1 MSNSLVEQVY
11 ILWHSLHT
19 NDRSN
24 ALFIMD
30 RATWDQ
36 LVQLLREHTR
46 DDYWAQVLERGPEN
60 GDTLLG
66 LPVVV
71 TEAVTGLVLVT
82 PVLPTPIEHSDYTN
96 AVDEF
101 YEGWNASENVTSPRS
116 TDAPVNTNVVHEQT
130 QAINEEFGWE
140 NGDTAQEVCW
150 DEIDMLDRQV
160 TCDQCYQQV
169 CPDEAVFPN
178 GEVFCFSCVEAEARE

>member
-11 ILWHSLHT
+11 ILCHSLHT

-24 ALFIMD
+24 AIFIMD

-116 TDAPVNTNVVHEQT
+116 TDAPVNTNVVHEQIPGMVVAAPRDVGRDRHRLGDGLWYSPT
-130 QAINEEFGWE
+130 TLRRDMDCRNE
-140 NGDTAQEVCW
+140 
-150 DEIDMLDRQV
+150 
-160 TCDQCYQQV
+160 
-169 CPDEAVFPN
+169 
-178 GEVFCFSCVEAEARE
+178 